1 MEMAYGPSN
10 KAPSPHLRQVHT
22 VLPGGRGG
30 LGKARSL
37 SCGNFDLGLN
47 PSLILAPAGFSR
59 L

>member
-1 MEMAYGPSN
+1 MEMAYQPSS
-10 KAPSPHLRQVHT
+10 KAPPHLGQVPT
-22 VLPGGRGG
+22 ILPGGRGG

-37 SCGNFDLGLN
+37 SHGKFDLGLN

>member
-1 MEMAYGPSN
+1 MEMACWPSD
-10 KAPSPHLRQVHT
+10 KAPSPHLGQVPT

-37 SCGNFDLGLN
+37 SYGKFDLGLN